1 MFKSFFNSKFVIMCF
16 VTTSSARIA
25 KTARKNILAY
35 KLLKNISATGGS
47 SPFQNLRWSV
57 GKTVKSRLK
66 TKLSYNGENINE
78 GLHCF
83 KTKTG
88 ALNYFYYKKDKHK
101 LVPVLIPKGS
111 KYYENNTQ
119 IVSNQ
124 MILLSND
131 AQSFDKVAKLIGAK
145 KI

>member
-1 MFKSFFNSKFVIMCF
+1 MCF
-16 VTTSSARIA
+16 STRPSVSVA
-25 KTARKNILAY
+25 KTATKNILAY
-35 KLLKNISATGGS
+35 KLLKDISPTGGS
-47 SPFQNLRWSV
+47 SPFHDLKWEV
-57 GKTVKSRLK
+57 GKPVKAPLK
-66 TKLSYNGENINE
+66 TKLDYSCQSINE

-83 KTKTG
+83 KTKRG
-88 ALNYFYYKKDKHK
+88 AMNYLYKRDGHK

-131 AQSFDKVAKLIGAK
+131 AGSFAKVAKLIGAK